1 MAFLRRSSRLLPL
14 ILSLGM
20 VAASASPV
28 PASSP
33 VPGANEVSG
42 SLYVTS
48 LPSGADLWVD
58 GVHMGQ
64 TPMLVGA
71 LYRGRHTLTLVKSGW
86 ATQDAAFRVAPDSVA
101 MQNRYLVRL
110 GSAGP
115 GRDGAALFHL
125 SPGTKIRVDGIA
137 PPSTAEPL
145 PLRAG
150 THEVEVELNAL
161 RYRREFTILPE
172 MTTEVLL
179 RDAPTARM
187 PSVVAPVDSQI
198 PAASITVQRTK
209 FIIRYHEHLAVGHL
223 GDPNIRVDAQS
234 IRIEPAPVLLD
245 GKLYLPVDIITLLTG
260 TS

>member
-1 MAFLRRSSRLLPL
+1 MPFLRSSSWRLLSL
-14 ILSLGM
+14 AFSLGIG
-20 VAASASPV
+20 AASNAPIAGPL
-28 PASSP
+28 PA
-33 VPGANEVSG
+33 ANEASG
-42 SLYVTS
+42 SLFVTS

-71 LYRGRHTLTLVKSGW
+71 LYRGRHSLTLAKSGW
-86 ATQDAAFRVAPDSVA
+86 ATQAAAFRVVPDSVA

-115 GRDGAALFHL
+115 GRDGAAIFHL
-125 SPGTKIRVDGIA
+125 SPGAKILVDGIA
-137 PPSTAEPL
+137 PVLTAGPL
-145 PLRAG
+145 MLRAG
-150 THEVEVELNAL
+150 THDAVVEQNGV
-161 RYRREFTILPE
+161 RYRREFTIFPE
-172 MTTEVLL
+172 MTTEILL

-187 PSVVAPVDSQI
+187 PSVVAPVDSEI
-198 PAASITVQRTK
+198 PAASISVQRTK
-209 FIIRYHEHLAVGHL
+209 IIIRYHGHLAVGHL
-223 GDPNIRVDAQS
+223 GDPNIRVDAQN